1 MGSTMRSHRQPIIP
15 TFHYSITPIP
25 SRWCGIFSNRW
36 KKQYLA
42 LARSALKQQFIIDSE
57 KQSIPC
63 WAERQMNYTG
73 RNPLLCPFCNQEL
86 TFIGTVFGNWNEL
99 QFIFEQYGKD
109 PSIHSYLLK
118 PG

>member
-1 MGSTMRSHRQPIIP
+1 
-15 TFHYSITPIP
+15 
-25 SRWCGIFSNRW
+25 
-36 KKQYLA
+36 
-42 LARSALKQQFIIDSE
+42 
-57 KQSIPC
+57 
-63 WAERQMNYTG
+63 MNYTG

-109 PSIHSYLLK
+109 PSIPSYLLK